1 MYVNRLDGTADSQGA
16 AAGRHQAISV
26 RYTQNCGRP
35 LSLWRASMRGR
46 GLAMKVILA
55 LLLAAASGCATTQ
68 RTPALDAT
76 DPGRLPSASLALS
89 VPGLRPC
96 SAAQDRALHLDPQ
109 QPINILVYGHNGTVD
124 GLRGLAAAFA
134 AQGQQTVCFEYDGRA
149 SMMQASGQL
158 AAAIDQLAPLLGT
171 PRITVIGHSLGGLI
185 ARKALVRERP
195 DPVRSANVELQ
206 LVTVAAPFSGVAA
219 ARMCASPALRV
230 GTLGLTDLVCWL
242 ISGDDWHEIT
252 SASDFIR
259 HPGVL
264 LPQVRRHLMI
274 VTDERGTCRRHGESG
289 RCIEGDYVLSPA
301 EQQLPAAT
309 PPSRSTQVEVPAGH
323 SEIIGGADVIPRKLI
338 AVFER
343 EGLVRSGELAKRT
356 E

>member
-1 MYVNRLDGTADSQGA
+1 
-16 AAGRHQAISV
+16 
-26 RYTQNCGRP
+26 
-35 LSLWRASMRGR
+35 
-46 GLAMKVILA
+46 MKVILA
-55 LLLAAASGCATTQ
+55 LLLLAVASGCATSP
-68 RTPALDAT
+68 RTPALDVA

-96 SAAQDRALHLDPQ
+96 SEGEDRALHLDPQ
-109 QPINILVYGHNGTVD
+109 QPVNILVYGHNGTVD
-124 GLRGLAAAFA
+124 GFRGLAAAFA

-149 SMMQASGQL
+149 SLMQTSGQL
-158 AAAIDQLAPLLGT
+158 ASAIDQLAPRLGT

-206 LVTVAAPFSGVAA
+206 LVTVSAPFSGVAV
-219 ARMCASPALRV
+219 ARMCANPALRV

-242 ISGDDWHEIT
+242 ISGDDWYEIT
-252 SASDFIR
+252 PASDFIR
-259 HPGVL
+259 HPGEL
-264 LPQVRRHLMI
+264 QPQVRRHLMI
-274 VTDERGTCRRHGESG
+274 VTDERGTCRRHAESG
-289 RCIEGDYVLSPA
+289 QCIEGDYVLSLS

-309 PPSRSTQVEVPAGH
+309 PPSRSTRVEVPAGH
-323 SEIIGGADVIPRKLI
+323 SEIIGGADAVPRKLI

-343 EGLVRSGELAKRT
+343 EGMVRSGELAKRT